1 MGARCRSGGN
11 RIILGFGM
19 ITRITYKERSLEA
32 AGVRQGEKKAAM
44 GMERSRWFKR
54 YLGAEL
60 MESE

>member
-1 MGARCRSGGN
+1 MGGN

-32 AGVRQGEKKAAM
+32 AGVRQGERNAM

-54 YLGAEL
+54 YLGQN
-60 MESE
+60 